1 MRRDLTLDLSK
12 TAPFLKENE
21 LDYIKA
27 HPEKFVFDREY
38 EGY

>member
-21 LDYIKA
+21 LDYLKNHTNYDIIN
-27 HPEKFVFDREY
+27 
-38 EGY
+38 